1 MTGQLVIVAIRNIF
15 RRINCTTMK
24 KLKALQTLQASGKK
38 VFTSADLQK
47 ILQTKSD
54 TYSYVVAG
62 KLVKEGVLER
72 VSKGYYI
79 LTSNRPSDFEIANAL
94 YRPSYISLE
103 SALNY
108 YGILVQSPQ
117 QITSVTTKR
126 VTSIKNGGKTFSFVQ
141 ITLKYFSDY
150 QIVDNFLIATPE
162 KALVDMMFTVALGR
176 ASLSIEELN
185 LQSIDKNKVN
195 ELASKIKNK
204 AFKNYYKTIKL

>member
-1 MTGQLVIVAIRNIF
+1 
-15 RRINCTTMK
+15 MK

-94 YRPSYISLE
+94 YRPSYVSLA

-126 VTSIKNGGKTFSFVQ
+126 VATIQNSGKTFSFVQ
-141 ITLKYFSDY
+141 TSPKYFTDY
-150 QIVDNFLIATPE
+150 QVVDNFLIATPE

-195 ELASKIKNK
+195 ELASRIKNK

>member
-1 MTGQLVIVAIRNIF
+1 
-15 RRINCTTMK
+15 MK

-94 YRPSYISLE
+94 YRPSYVSLA

-126 VTSIKNGGKTFSFVQ
+126 VATIQNGGKTFSFVQ
-141 ITLKYFSDY
+141 TSPKYFTDY
-150 QIVDNFLIATPE
+150 QVVDNFLIATPE